1 MIVDLPVTGAPDNK
15 TLILGGSRS
24 GKSSLAENMMACHS
38 RVRYIATGYPAGQDT
53 EWAERVAAHQL
64 RRSSKFTTEE
74 TIDLVGV
81 LRSSQN
87 PILIDCLGIW
97 MTRILD
103 SLSAWDTPRSVWDAE
118 LELQV
123 SEFLNAWT
131 LATVPVCAVSN
142 EVGMGVVPDTASG
155 RLFRDELG
163 KLNMRVAA
171 ISDNVIFVIVGIPQI
186 LKGSL

>member
-1 MIVDLPVTGAPDNK
+1 MITEPHTFAVTSK

-24 GKSSLAENMMACHS
+24 GKSSLAENMMARHL
-38 RVRYIATGYPAGQDT
+38 RVRYVATGYPADHDT
-53 EWAERVAAHQL
+53 EWAERIAAHQM

-74 TIDLVGV
+74 TIDLAGV
-81 LRSSQN
+81 LRSSQD

-103 SLSAWDTPRSVWDAE
+103 SLSAWDAPRSVWDAE
-118 LELQV
+118 LDLQV
-123 SEFLNAWT
+123 TEFLDAWT
-131 LATVPVCAVSN
+131 LAAVPVCAVSN
-142 EVGMGVVPDTASG
+142 EVGMGVAPDTSSG

-163 KLNMRVAA
+163 KLNTRIAA
-171 ISDNVIFVIVGIPQI
+171 ISDNVLFVIAGIPQI

>member
-1 MIVDLPVTGAPDNK
+1 MIVDLPLAGAPDNK

-24 GKSSLAENMMACHS
+24 GKSSLAENMMAQHS
-38 RVRYIATGYPAGQDT
+38 RVRYIATGYPADHDT
-53 EWAERVAAHQL
+53 EWAERVAAHQE

-74 TIDLVGV
+74 TIDLAGV
-81 LRSSQN
+81 LRSSHD

-103 SLSAWDTPRSVWDAE
+103 SLSAWDAPRSAWEAE
-118 LELQV
+118 LDLQV

-142 EVGMGVVPDTASG
+142 EVGMGVVPDTSSG

-163 KLNMRVAA
+163 KLNTRVAA
-171 ISDNVIFVIVGIPQI
+171 ISDNVIFVIAGIPQI